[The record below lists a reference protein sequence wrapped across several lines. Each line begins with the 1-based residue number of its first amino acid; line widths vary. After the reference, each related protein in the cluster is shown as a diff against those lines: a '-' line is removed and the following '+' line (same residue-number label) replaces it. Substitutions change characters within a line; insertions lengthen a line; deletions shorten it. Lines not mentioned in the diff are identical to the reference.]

1 MARVEKFSKEN
12 FLEKGVMFIK
22 EKGIWTLNAR
32 DLCKFIGCSTQPL
45 FRHYKSME
53 DFKIDLK
60 GYLRR
65 NYELFIHKYIRE
77 DDYLFTISTAY
88 AFYALKFSNLF
99 FAMFLSEFPGKRTIR
114 EVLDTKRN
122 QPTIEAMTKTYHIS
136 ISEAEELYRDVRFYT
151 HGLASQI
158 CNGSIVVT
166 EDEIVSLIR
175 NVIQK
180 LLKGGE

>member
-1 MARVEKFSKEN
+1 
-12 FLEKGVMFIK
+12 
-22 EKGIWTLNAR
+22 
-32 DLCKFIGCSTQPL
+32 
-45 FRHYKSME
+45 
-53 DFKIDLK
+53 
-60 GYLRR
+60 
-65 NYELFIHKYIRE
+65 
-77 DDYLFTISTAY
+77 
-88 AFYALKFSNLF
+88 
-99 FAMFLSEFPGKRTIR
+99 
-114 EVLDTKRN
+114 
-122 QPTIEAMTKTYHIS
+122 MTKTYHIS

>member
-12 FLEKGVMFIK
+12 FLEKGVMFLQD
-22 EKGIWTLNAR
+22 KGIWALNAR
-32 DLCKFIGCSTQPL
+32 DLCRFIGCSTQPL

-53 DFKIDLK
+53 DFKLDLK
-60 GYLRR
+60 GYLRKD
-65 NYELFIHKYIRE
+65 YESFIYKYINE
-77 DDYLFTISTAY
+77 SDYLFTISVAY
-88 AFYALKFSNLF
+88 VLYALEFPNLF

-122 QPTIEAMTKTYHIS
+122 QPTIEAMTKTYRIS
-136 ISEAEELYRDVRFYT
+136 IPEAEALYRDVRFYT

-158 CNGSIVVT
+158 CSGSIVVT
-166 EDEIVSLIR
+166 EEEISFLIR